1 MSKISHTPPDCVRS
15 LTGLAMHQ
23 ERLSPQWVVSQIW
36 FMRYSLLTL
45 VTQRI
50 VGMQND
56 WWILRTIHE
65 ILLETV
71 FFVKISAQTQGQGRV
86 LVNLLS
92 TLFLG
97 TGNQAGS
104 LYAIWPGQNT
114 VSNLHSQ
121 GLSNPRSIEKAL
133 CVPLMKMYEFIPS
146 NIEIHTRW
154 WVILAAHVWLLLS
167 VEPKTVYVKV

>member
-1 MSKISHTPPDCVRS
+1 
-15 LTGLAMHQ
+15 MHQ
-23 ERLSPQWVVSQIW
+23 ERLSPRRLASQIW
-36 FMRYSLLTL
+36 FMRHSLLTL
-45 VTQRI
+45 VTQRTGGI
-50 VGMQND
+50 QND

-65 ILLETV
+65 ILLETL
-71 FFVKISAQTQGQGRV
+71 FFVKIGAQTQGQWRA
-86 LVNLLS
+86 LAKLLY

-121 GLSNPRSIEKAL
+121 GLSNPRSIAKAL
-133 CVPLMKMYEFIPS
+133 CAPLMKMKEFIPV

-167 VEPKTVYVKV
+167 VEPETVYVKV